1 MKSKN
6 KGILFIIL
14 SAFSFAWMSTFVRLA
29 GDLPSWQ
36 KSFYRNLIAVIVA
49 LVLLLRAKEKIEI
62 GAGNLKY
69 LILRATFGTIGIL
82 GNFYAIDHLVLSDA
96 NMLNKMSPFFV
107 ILFSFFI
114 LKEKLSPWQ
123 AIFVAGAFVGSLFI
137 IKPTFANDN
146 LVASLC
152 GLGGGIA
159 AGAAYSMVRVLGQ
172 RKCNGTFIVFFFSL
186 FSTIV
191 TFPMML
197 STYEPMSMHQLLCL
211 LGAGIAATSGQF
223 CITAAYFHAPAKEI
237 SVYDYAQII
246 FTAIIGFFLFG
257 QVPDRYSILG
267 YLIICVMAVLMF
279 LYNNEKGLFAAK
291 EK

>member
-96 NMLNKMSPFFV
+96 KDRKSV
-107 ILFSFFI
+107 CR
-114 LKEKLSPWQ
+114 E
-123 AIFVAGAFVGSLFI
+123 
-137 IKPTFANDN
+137 
-146 LVASLC
+146 
-152 GLGGGIA
+152 
-159 AGAAYSMVRVLGQ
+159 RV
-172 RKCNGTFIVFFFSL
+172 
-186 FSTIV
+186 
-191 TFPMML
+191 
-197 STYEPMSMHQLLCL
+197 
-211 LGAGIAATSGQF
+211 
-223 CITAAYFHAPAKEI
+223 
-237 SVYDYAQII
+237 
-246 FTAIIGFFLFG
+246 
-257 QVPDRYSILG
+257 
-267 YLIICVMAVLMF
+267 
-279 LYNNEKGLFAAK
+279 
-291 EK
+291 